1 MSAKKKQSAAKKGT
15 GSKQGMNANPVI
27 VKEEKNR
34 LFLPVVL
41 IMAVIPLIVHLT
53 IVHLDLNEGL
63 SIRTDRFYRSIF
75 SGKSLLAPDIECHSH
90 NSLCG

>member
-34 LFLPVVL
+34 LFLPVVADNGCYS
-41 IMAVIPLIVHLT
+41 IDCT
-53 IVHLDLNEGL
+53 LNN
-63 SIRTDRFYRSIF
+63 RSLRL
-75 SGKSLLAPDIECHSH
+75 K
-90 NSLCG
+90 